1 MRQIMHCPLTH
12 VGFSTLSQITD
23 RLIISANMRSVLLFS
38 GNSGNSLW
46 LSALGASVGSR
57 VCVMLK
63 KNFDTEVP
71 YGSLNRNG

>member
-1 MRQIMHCPLTH
+1 MHCPLTH

-46 LSALGASVGSR
+46 LSALGATLR
-57 VCVMLK
+57 YRM
-63 KNFDTEVP
+63 DP
-71 YGSLNRNG
+71 